1 MRTARKKMEREEA
14 RDVTAPSPA
23 RRGTAD
29 MFHEVK
35 YQFLDCLASVTY
47 RVHCKKAQIF
57 LDVCVCQIGIVGGR
71 PQIGAR

>member
-1 MRTARKKMEREEA
+1 MEREEA

-35 YQFLDCLASVTY
+35 SQFLDNLC
-47 RVHCKKAQIF
+47 
-57 LDVCVCQIGIVGGR
+57 GICDLMCSLIKR
-71 PQIGAR
+71 LKYF